1 MADGLTMQDRA
12 KALAAWVAIVAIA
25 LQAVFGGL
33 AGGPAIA
40 AAFDP
45 MAVICHGD
53 GDGGAPDSGADRQP
67 PATQHDCCT
76 DCILGSTLS
85 VATPPDAFIAFAPSP
100 RRTAAFIPF
109 SAVEPTPLGGLA
121 IHFARGPPRGV

>member
-12 KALAAWVAIVAIA
+12 KALAAWVAIVALA

-33 AGGPAIA
+33 AGGAAIA
-40 AAFDP
+40 AQFDP
-45 MAVICHGD
+45 AAIICHSGTS
-53 GDGGAPDSGADRQP
+53 DSDADRRT

-76 DCILGSTLS
+76 DCILCGTLS
-85 VATPPDAFIAFAPSP
+85 AANAPDSFVAFVPSP
-100 RRTAAFIPF
+100 LQAAAFIPF

-121 IHFARGPPRGV
+121 IHFARGPPRLA